1 MKKITDQLLDG
12 GKAPQVGRAHQ
23 FWRFACSLPL
33 SVWRA
38 SRRSLKPAR
47 RSLQVDQY
55 LFLFLKFIAAV
66 IPTMEYDYTLPADF
80 S

>member
-1 MKKITDQLLDG
+1 MAICT
-12 GKAPQVGRAHQ
+12 PEH
-23 FWRFACSLPL
+23 CSQISALF
-33 SVWRA
+33 S
-38 SRRSLKPAR
+38 
-47 RSLQVDQY
+47 QVDQY

>member
-1 MKKITDQLLDG
+1 M
-12 GKAPQVGRAHQ
+12 
-23 FWRFACSLPL
+23 
-33 SVWRA
+33 WRA

>member
-1 MKKITDQLLDG
+1 VPTSFG
-12 GKAPQVGRAHQ
+12 ASRALYL
-23 FWRFACSLPL
+23 CSL